1 MRDTKGNIQLL
12 PKVSRGKMIEGQ
24 WRAARALIGWSQ
36 GELAAKI
43 GAAVL
48 TIKRLEA
55 GGQNVSEDMMARA
68 REALEA
74 AGVEF
79 IAENGGGA
87 GVRLRKAKQE

>member
-1 MRDTKGNIQLL
+1 
-12 PKVSRGKMIEGQ
+12 MIEGQ

-36 GELAAKI
+36 GDLARQLGVSA
-43 GAAVL
+43 L

-55 GGQNVSEDMMARA
+55 GGRNVSDEMRKRA

-87 GVRLRKAKQE
+87 GVRLKKPRLDPNTIAAEDLNSSNDE